1 MRAPCPGWW
10 HLGVRVAG
18 VRRGLL
24 SSGGPWRGTSAGSWS
39 RSALFVTSPA
49 GPEEGRKR
57 GNKPLKEWTLIVS
70 PFGQLKVRLPCH
82 VTVRPLDPLRYPD
95 ADRALVTVSGVD
107 SSLPQGVDLD
117 RLQVKYDEALKE
129 MMIVS
134 DHMDSKAAVV
144 VKTPMKFVHRFLPP
158 DLLHAANPPTQPPI
172 ESESRALL
180 ACVLLGIS
188 SYRLQKLEDNS
199 VCSHR
204 DRDARRGL
212 FFSST
217 IPMSSLN
224 SEKLP
229 LNPDSAS
236 HKIHVRTKGGKVICL
251 GTLHGNADIH
261 AAEKSSVNIEK
272 LQGTSIKIST
282 EDGLLKTKYLY
293 AESSFLSSTA
303 GDILLGSIHGDT
315 TLQTKTGNITVESSD
330 GCLKASTRRGE
341 IDVYVNQVRKVDLKS
356 QKGSITVK
364 VPASLKAY
372 LQLSGSKVDVSPEIQ
387 LQETQ
392 CAPKEGHITIT
403 GHMNQM
409 NERDKWIKADT
420 QDGTVHLKSQSWFQ
434 SIKLQVP

>member
-18 VRRGLL
+18 VRPGLL
-24 SSGGPWRGTSAGSWS
+24 SSSGPWRGPRGGSRLATSLTSGGGS
-39 RSALFVTSPA
+39 PP
-49 GPEEGRKR
+49 GPEEGRTR
-57 GNKPLKEWTLIVS
+57 GEKPLKEWTLIVS

-82 VTVRPLDPLRYPD
+82 VTVRPLDPLRYPH
-95 ADRALVTVSGVD
+95 ADRALVTVSAED
-107 SSLPQGVDLD
+107 SSLPQAVDLD

-129 MMIVS
+129 MTIVS

-144 VKTPMKFVHRFLPP
+144 VKTPLKF
-158 DLLHAANPPTQPPI
+158 DLDIKTSGTGCVKIQKIDCDNCRI
-172 ESESRALL
+172 ETEMGTSILESIKSHNI
-180 ACVLLGIS
+180 CV
-188 SYRLQKLEDNS
+188 E
-199 VCSHR
+199 
-204 DRDARRGL
+204 
-212 FFSST
+212 
-217 IPMSSLN
+217 
-224 SEKLP
+224 
-229 LNPDSAS
+229 
-236 HKIHVRTKGGKVICL
+236 TKGGKVICL

-261 AAEKSSVNIEK
+261 AAKKSSVNIEK
-272 LQGTSIKIST
+272 LQGTSINIST

-293 AESSFLSSTA
+293 AESSFLSSRG

-315 TLQTKTGNITVESSD
+315 TLQTKTGNITVDSSD
-330 GCLKASTRRGE
+330 GYLHASTHQGA

-392 CAPKEGHITIT
+392 CAHKEGHITIT
-403 GHMNQM
+403 GHLNQM
-409 NERDKWIKADT
+409 NERNKWIKADT
-420 QDGTVHLKSQSWFQ
+420 QDGSVHLKSQSWFQ